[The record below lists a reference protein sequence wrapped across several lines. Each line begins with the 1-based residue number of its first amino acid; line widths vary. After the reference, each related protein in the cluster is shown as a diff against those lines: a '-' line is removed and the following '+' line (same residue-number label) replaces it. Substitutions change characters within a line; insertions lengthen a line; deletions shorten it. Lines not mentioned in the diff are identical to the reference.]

1 VVIVVKS
8 SIYQL
13 AASLDI
19 LKSVECTEKLKEHDR
34 SVFRDDP
41 FWAPFL
47 SPAISLLSELRSAVD
62 DWLHR
67 LNAASTAHTQP
78 DSKAGQSAPE
88 LRKRMTLKE
97 LKEKLLKPRRG
108 DRD

>member
-1 VVIVVKS
+1 MAGRLLNEELIQRFNVLDSKHVIIVVKS

-19 LKSVECTEKLKEHDR
+19 LKSVECTEKLKEHNR

-47 SPAISLLSELRSAVD
+47 SPAISLLSELHSAVD

-67 LNAASTAHTQP
+67 LNAAC
-78 DSKAGQSAPE
+78 K
-88 LRKRMTLKE
+88 
-97 LKEKLLKPRRG
+97 
-108 DRD
+108 